1 MVAAQFGIARR
12 VLVPLIALAVGQ
24 VGQVGQRAL
33 ARLPR
38 VPRPS
43 HLSAV
48 VGQLMRRFV
57 PRQVLGGTTVGRGKP
72 AWILAA
78 PLVPRVPPTFHGGCT
93 TAGLTSESVAH

>member
-24 VGQVGQRAL
+24 VGQVGQPAL
-33 ARLPR
+33 ARLPS

-57 PRQVLGGTTVGRGKP
+57 PRRDCLRQPPLPCTGYRG
-72 AWILAA
+72 
-78 PLVPRVPPTFHGGCT
+78 
-93 TAGLTSESVAH
+93 